1 MTWYYLENLKV
12 KDIKDWFY
20 QLFLFFYV
28 NNNYNILIA
37 QIECNQKKRISFLK
51 LLNVRL
57 WKISRLLCKIDEEG
71 SILHIIRMMPCNL
84 ISS

>member
-37 QIECNQKKRISFLK
+37 QIECNQKKRTSFLK